1 MDEQPYSNYE
11 NDSAM
16 INEIILRAQEIEER
30 LQELSDEELDEL
42 CALIEAVADE
52 LPEEVKAQ
60 LDYIDSVRDQ
70 ATHEESFDFSQEEMN
85 RFNQTADSVMLV
97 LNNIEL
103 HAQPQQQVTV
113 DIAPAPAAPAAPATR
128 SSRSSRTNVEV
139 EKELFNNLQS
149 KIMFLGF
156 FPIAGVVQLIFLL
169 LSAVFKQIWVV
180 LLTLFYLCSIV
191 LIVKSLHKPIDKNL
205 LYFGAGLFILTHCCV
220 TIVALKL
227 PIFRKKIKLLWCI
240 PGINMLYLPLRWAYD
255 LQWGKVLMALCGLG
269 CFATAIYM
277 ACQKNIEWA
286 FMTLLASWFFSIVC
300 NCIWGFRREK

>member
-113 DIAPAPAAPAAPATR
+113 DIAPAPAPAPAAPAAPAAR

-139 EKELFNNLQS
+139 EKELFN
-149 KIMFLGF
+149 
-156 FPIAGVVQLIFLL
+156 IALIFKGLD
-169 LSAVFKQIWVV
+169 
-180 LLTLFYLCSIV
+180 
-191 LIVKSLHKPIDKNL
+191 LHK
-205 LYFGAGLFILTHCCV
+205 
-220 TIVALKL
+220 
-227 PIFRKKIKLLWCI
+227 
-240 PGINMLYLPLRWAYD
+240 
-255 LQWGKVLMALCGLG
+255 
-269 CFATAIYM
+269 
-277 ACQKNIEWA
+277 
-286 FMTLLASWFFSIVC
+286 SFF
-300 NCIWGFRREK
+300 NPF